1 MMRAGRFRR
10 KSLYSKALRHIRIF
24 QETPL
29 DKPIKNGRINEKEK
43 RMIKI
48 ELTVREALTMISNGC
63 SLDMFEKIVCAL
75 EVALGVNQK
84 RKVTITKGMD
94 LDNRIPCIKAVRQHT
109 GWGLKEAK
117 EWTDGMV
124 GGWDAS
130 GFLRGGGNTI
140 SLTTKTPEAAE
151 QLLRDLTTL
160 GCEGYLS

>member
-1 MMRAGRFRR
+1 
-10 KSLYSKALRHIRIF
+10 
-24 QETPL
+24 
-29 DKPIKNGRINEKEK
+29 
-43 RMIKI
+43 MIKI

-117 EWTDGMV
+117 EWTDGML

-140 SLTTKTPEAAE
+140 SLTAKTPEAAE